1 MRQLIWAVLLGFASA
16 FSCHAAPEQGMLV
29 PQLEP
34 FRPFLNIY
42 WRGDLNQGQAKPAV
56 DVSLW
61 QRTLNGTAIKMT
73 HSLNDG
79 EYGGETVLFW
89 DKNANSL
96 KYFYFTTAGF
106 YTQGS
111 MTFDAQ
117 SGTLI
122 AEEVVTGNT
131 NGISKVRST
140 SKISAEK
147 LMTQSEYFQ
156 NGQWVKGH
164 SAIYHPDPNA
174 VIKFQ

>member
-1 MRQLIWAVLLGFASA
+1 MSKLIRLVLFGFASA
-16 FSCHAAPEQGMLV
+16 FSCHAAPEQGILI
-29 PQLEP
+29 PQLES

-42 WRGDLNQGQAKPAV
+42 WRGDLNQGQAKRAV

-61 QRTLNGTAIKMT
+61 QRTLNGTAIKMI

-79 EYGGETVLFW
+79 EYGGETLLFW
-89 DKNANSL
+89 DKNTNSL

-111 MTFDAQ
+111 MTFDAH

-122 AEEVVTGNT
+122 AEEVVNGNP

-140 SKISAEK
+140 SKLSPDK
-147 LMTQSEYFQ
+147 LMTQSEYLQ

-174 VIKFQ
+174 VMKFQ